1 MQIEKGFTDNCL
13 ECKVEIAEQTHP
25 SDTIVAGDLAWWS
38 RPSMFP
44 GKKAERRLKNKR
56 KFSRNWKK
64 VVDKN
69 QLRKFLSDKDVA
81 LLASGYRASE

>member
-44 GKKAERRLKNKR
+44 GKKAEK
-56 KFSRNWKK
+56 
-64 VVDKN
+64 
-69 QLRKFLSDKDVA
+69 
-81 LLASGYRASE
+81 LLPASAQEQAQVQPELEEGS